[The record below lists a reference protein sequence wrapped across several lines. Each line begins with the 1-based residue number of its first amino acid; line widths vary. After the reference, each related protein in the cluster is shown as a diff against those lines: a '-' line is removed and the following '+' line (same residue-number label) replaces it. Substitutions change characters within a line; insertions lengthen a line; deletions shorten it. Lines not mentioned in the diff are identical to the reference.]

1 VYSTDDPRQ
10 IGVLLRISR
19 ALDIVGDVSI
29 SVDDP
34 SELLAWANTLPDP
47 TALAW
52 RALDSEKRYVQ
63 VSAAHHRRPVHGLI
77 TAVLSCDGHRPFW
90 DELLDEDLEPGSE
103 KQVPVEALTQ
113 AWASAVPL
121 APSTR

>member
-1 VYSTDDPRQ
+1 MYSTDDPRQ

-19 ALDIVGDVSI
+19 ALDIVGDVSV

-34 SELLAWANTLPDP
+34 SELLAWANTLPEP

-63 VSAAHHRRPVHGLI
+63 VSAAHHRRPVHGSI
-77 TAVLSCDGHRPFW
+77 TAVLACDGHRPFW
-90 DELLDEDLEPGSE
+90 DVLLEADLEPGTE
-103 KQVPVEALTQ
+103 QGLRVESLAQ

-121 APSTR
+121 TPSTR

>member
-1 VYSTDDPRQ
+1 MYSTDDPRQ
-10 IGVLLRISR
+10 IGVLLRVSR
-19 ALDIVGDVSI
+19 ALDIVGDVSV

-34 SELLAWANTLPDP
+34 SELLVWANTLSDP

-63 VSAAHHRRPVHGLI
+63 VSAAHHRRPVHGTI
-77 TAVLSCDGHRPFW
+77 TAVLGCDAHRPFW
-90 DELLDEDLEPGSE
+90 DELLDADLDPGTERATS
-103 KQVPVEALTQ
+103 VDALAQ
-113 AWASAVPL
+113 AWAASVPL